1 MAKIHIA
8 LVGGQ
13 TYPVYLGIAET
24 SPDKVIL
31 VHSTSSLAEA
41 QRIAA
46 EFEGSGIPFSFEQC
60 DPVNVKLVLEKT
72 RELSEA
78 MGDEDQ
84 FIINLTSGTKVWSIL
99 FHEAFETKPHVQFIY
114 VDQSCSIYDLS
125 NGDSRQGDM
134 LDTDLVFRL
143 NDTRAV
149 SYMEFNDL
157 TDEDLDAIRTI
168 RSLHMFNWND
178 FTGLTVDN
186 TPEKKKKFAR
196 PSDTYTH
203 NGSSI
208 TWDRETNII
217 TIELKNKDRN
227 GMPKV
232 ETLSSEHIF
241 DLVFN
246 AGWFEAEVARHLS
259 QWIHSHEVRLSVE
272 FPYKEGNPKNEI
284 DVIVNT
290 GNRLLFVECK
300 TIIHTLTDLDKFS
313 KAVRNYGGTG
323 CHALFVSYGSMSP
336 RAEEKCRD
344 NGIIPFSFRDAL
356 LAASEEERPFAI
368 QKSLH
373 QLLDKRLLTIN
384 KK

>member
-24 SPDKVIL
+24 SPDKVML
-31 VHSTSSLAEA
+31 VHSASSLAEA

-78 MGDEDQ
+78 MGDDDQ

-99 FHEAFETKPHVQFIY
+99 FHEAFETKSNVKFIY

-125 NGDSRQGDM
+125 NGDSRQGAM
-134 LDTDLVFRL
+134 IDTDRVFRL
-143 NDTRAV
+143 NDTNALR
-149 SYMEFNDL
+149 YLDYKDL
-157 TDEDLDAIRTI
+157 TEEDMDALKVVR
-168 RSLHMFNWND
+168 RLQKFNWTD
-178 FTGLTVDN
+178 FSKLTIAN
-186 TPEKKKKFAR
+186 TPDKKKLFSR
-196 PSDTYTH
+196 PSGTCT
-203 NGSSI
+203 NMESGSSI
-208 TWDRETNII
+208 VWDRKARRI
-217 TIELKNKDRN
+217 TIGLKNKD
-227 GMPKV
+227 GDYME
-232 ETLSSEHIF
+232 ETLSSAHIF
-241 DLVFN
+241 DLVFD
-246 AGWFEAEVARHLS
+246 AGWFEVEVARHLS
-259 QWIHSHEVRLSVE
+259 QWDYSHEVRISVE
-272 FPYKEGNPKNEI
+272 FPYMKGNPKNEI
-284 DVIVNT
+284 DVIVNS

-300 TIIHTLTDLDKFS
+300 TIIKNLTDLDKFS

-323 CHALFVSYGSMSP
+323 CHALFVSYGSMTP
-336 RAEEKCRD
+336 MAQEKCRD
-344 NGIIPFSFRDAL
+344 NGIIPFSFKDTL
-356 LAASEEERPFAI
+356 LAASEEEKPFAI

-373 QLLDKRLLTIN
+373 QLLKQRLLSIN